1 MRLILR
7 RANLL
12 DGIHSARPDMTVV
25 VEGNRIAEVTA
36 DEVVADP
43 GDRVVDLAGRTV
55 MPGMWGCHFHAE
67 YDPQFG
73 SQMGTLYL
81 GAERPNTIAFLLAAK
96 HAGIALLSGIT
107 GAVGAGC
114 SQNNDAEL
122 KMAIDEGICA
132 GPRLVP
138 SGQHLN
144 PVFTEWP
151 GGSYWFEMGNTGVE
165 AFANGADGF
174 RALVRKQVRHG
185 TKIVKVYPSGGHG
198 VHVAKGER
206 TLSADELRSVVES
219 AHERG
224 AMVRA
229 HVTHKPLIMECIEL
243 GVDCIDHA
251 DEIDRDVI
259 DAMVERGSFFLPSLM
274 YSKTMTGIATEMGDD
289 YLLDH
294 HQSGLKN
301 VSEWLPEANERGVKI
316 VPGDDFGIA
325 PMPHQLGIYAK
336 ELSIYA
342 DDCGVKP
349 LDVLTWATR
358 NGAELAGMGAETGTV
373 EAGKLA
379 DLLVIDGDPSA
390 DLHLLEDPERNL
402 KAVIKD
408 GELFKDELG

>member
-12 DGIHSARPDMTVV
+12 DGTNPGRPDTTVV
-25 VEGNRIAEVTA
+25 ISGNRIDQVTTG
-36 DEVVADP
+36 DVTSEP

-81 GAERPNTIAFLLAAK
+81 GSERPNTIAFLLAAK
-96 HAGIALLSGIT
+96 HAGIALRSGIT
-107 GAVGAGC
+107 GAIGAGC

-122 KMAIDEGICA
+122 KMAIDEGIVA

-151 GGSYWFEMGNTGVE
+151 GGSYWFEMANTGVE
-165 AFANGADGF
+165 SFANGADGF
-174 RALVRKQVRHG
+174 RAAVRRQVRLG
-185 TKIVKVYPSGGHG
+185 TKICKVYPSGGHG

-206 TLSADELRSVVES
+206 TLSKDELRSVVET

-224 AMVRA
+224 IKVRA
-229 HVTHKPLIMECIEL
+229 HVTHKPIIMECIEL

-251 DEIDRDVI
+251 DEIDREVI
-259 DAMVERGSFFLPSLM
+259 DAMVERGSFYLPSLM

-294 HQSGLKN
+294 HQSGLRN
-301 VSEWLPEANERGVKI
+301 VSEWLAEANQRGVKI

-325 PMPHQLGIYAK
+325 PMPHELGIYAK
-336 ELSIYA
+336 ELSIYV

-358 NGAELAGMGAETGTV
+358 NGADMAGMATETGTV
-373 EAGKLA
+373 ESGKLA
-379 DLLVIDGDPSA
+379 DLLVVDGDPST